1 MANEGNEANRT
12 ESKPESAAL
21 QEDPALAVISLD
33 QKDQKIRLGLLIFL
47 ISSSFLVL
55 GRSLIDGSIG
65 KPTPLIFPDRI
76 EFVQDQ
82 TKQLETKPPENIV
95 DTKEF
100 FGKPKYLFGKKYS
113 YLVDEMT
120 VDIALR
126 YAVGTDGDLFSFLK
140 GMANIEISENELRQ
154 KSVLKSPIGYYAT
167 FTHQNRAYLTAC
179 INPRGISTVTKEQF
193 EDNASDRAMDRD
205 VIIGW
210 LLGQK
215 DLRDRRCLWTLMSTP
230 ITSDNNLNTTN
241 QKLENVWVLWYEW
254 WKFRFPQP

>member
-1 MANEGNEANRT
+1 MANEANEI
-12 ESKPESAAL
+12 ESKPELVDL
-21 QEDPALAVISLD
+21 QEDPALVVNLLN

-55 GRSLIDGSIG
+55 GRSLVDGSIG
-65 KPTPLIFPDRI
+65 KPTPFIFPDRI

-140 GMANIEISENELRQ
+140 GMANIEISEDELRQ

-179 INPRGISTVTKEQF
+179 INPRGISTVTKDHF

-215 DLRDRRCLWTLMSTP
+215 DLRDRRCLWTLISTP
-230 ITSDNNLNTTN
+230 ITSDSDLNITN
-241 QKLENVWVLWYEW
+241 QKLEKVWFLWYEW